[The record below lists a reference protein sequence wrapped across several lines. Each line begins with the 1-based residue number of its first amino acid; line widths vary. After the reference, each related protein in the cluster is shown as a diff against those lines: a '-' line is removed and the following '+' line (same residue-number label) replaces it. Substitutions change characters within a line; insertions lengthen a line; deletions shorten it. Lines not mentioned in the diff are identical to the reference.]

1 MKKILAWDMY
11 GKRYVGDVNEKG
23 DWFKF
28 AIIIEKHRNKTYD
41 VRVWVND
48 HIDEDEVTE
57 FLEPTYQELKLY
69 SEKLLEED
77 LRGLESRK

>member
-23 DWFKF
+23 NWFQF

-57 FLEPTYQELKLY
+57 FLEPTYQEMKLY
-69 SEKLLEED
+69 SEKLLEEY
-77 LRGLESRK
+77 LRGSESRK